1 MQTNSMHAWRGD
13 ATLHLPPSLPPCPP
27 GGLDFSAP
35 VKKFFYDPLGSG
47 RAFVNC
53 VVSLTGFALVGGP
66 ARQDAPKAVEAL
78 KVRSCCCL
86 QAPCL
91 PCKRLGGWLCVAG
104 APGCAEG
111 CGGAHGGLF
120 SMLGAVACLQNRRR
134 VAGCRRPSTCC
145 ACSRASQPATLACC
159 SRPTRP
165 AARPTRPPPQNL
177 NVPYLVS
184 LPLVFQTT
192 EEWLD
197 SELGV
202 HPVQVAL
209 QVRNLEFLEGGS
221 GRFLALRQR
230 AGWRAGWWAWPPSFS
245 CTA

>member
-1 MQTNSMHAWRGD
+1 MCVPPALCSRPRRYDTRKDLKLPADAPVVGLVLQRSHLVTGDEGHYSGVVGELEARG
-13 ATLHLPPSLPPCPP
+13 AKVVPVFA
-27 GGLDFSAP
+27 GGLDFSSP

-47 RAFVNC
+47 KSFVDT

-78 KVRSCCCL
+78 
-86 QAPCL
+86 
-91 PCKRLGGWLCVAG
+91 
-104 APGCAEG
+104 
-111 CGGAHGGLF
+111 
-120 SMLGAVACLQNRRR
+120 
-134 VAGCRRPSTCC
+134 T
-145 ACSRASQPATLACC
+145 
-159 SRPTRP
+159 
-165 AARPTRPPPQNL
+165 NL

-209 QVRNLEFLEGGS
+209 QVALPELDGALEPIVFAGRDSNTGGVGGVFL
-221 GRFLALRQR
+221 F
-230 AGWRAGWWAWPPSFS
+230 
-245 CTA
+245 